1 VEVVFQGVEGYTF
14 RGDALGTIL
23 FAIEPVDAFSLYR
36 EHAVEMQRV
45 YAEGGG
51 HAPWARGDADA
62 EAFFVGGEIRGYVVS
77 SSIGLSGAV
86 WARSL
91 SVTDS

>member
-1 VEVVFQGVEGYTF
+1 M
-14 RGDALGTIL
+14 LGTIL
-23 FAIEPVDAFSLYR
+23 HAVETVDAFSLYR

-45 YAEGGG
+45 YAESEG
-51 HAPWARGDADA
+51 HAPWARSDADA
-62 EAFFVGGEIRGYVVS
+62 EAFFVGREIRDYVVS

-86 WARSL
+86 WARGL